1 MKIEWLNHKNKL
13 GFASFQNNCITF
25 NMALLQYFK
34 SNYVRIGVD
43 SNLRKIIVQPLSN
56 ETIDIGAID
65 EGTIYKISINKSY
78 GRITNKG
85 LIGDLV
91 ENYHFN
97 INDKKFTTSYDEKN
111 DIIIIDLDKEVI

>member
-1 MKIEWLNHKNKL
+1 
-13 GFASFQNNCITF
+13 
-25 NMALLQYFK
+25 MALLQYFK

-43 SNLRKIIVQPLSN
+43 SNLKKIVVQPLSN
-56 ETIDIGAID
+56 ETVDIGAVD
-65 EGTIYKISINKSY
+65 EGTVYKISINKSY

-85 LIGDLV
+85 LISDLL

-97 INDKKFTTSYDEKN
+97 INDKKFTTTYDEKN